1 MTLSELDQRPTMKH
15 DQMFRGNLLL
25 GLVKGVLVRG
35 ELYSRSHPDGFW
47 RDEPE
52 RQKAMLLLEVARR
65 YHEQGMGQA
74 DIASEMGYSRPTIS
88 RLLAEAK
95 RTGVVT
101 VSITHP
107 LERIAT
113 LERIISGRYGIAH
126 VRVTPN
132 AGVGTGV
139 ETVGLALA
147 RFLDRALQPGMS
159 IGLTTGRV
167 HQAALDVMRRHRE
180 TGVRVVQLVG
190 GSGDFRTRTMST
202 PDLVRRMADIVG
214 GTSVTF
220 DAPLIAA
227 TPQLASDLKRS
238 PAISRVLRTASRLDL
253 AVIGIGASFRHPAD
267 VFSDMLT
274 SRVVREIHKQG
285 AIGHVLG
292 RFIDYRGRQVPNN
305 LNDLMIGVNFSQ
317 LRKIPLVL
325 GVAAGSAK
333 AAAVAAAL
341 RGGLINSL
349 VIDLDAAQSLAYLPE
364 RPAATEPLWSIPAT
378 DASG

>member
-1 MTLSELDQRPTMKH
+1 MRDELH
-15 DQMFRGNLLL
+15 I
-25 GLVKGVLVRG
+25 
-35 ELYSRSHPDGFW
+35 RSQSDGFW

-74 DIASEMGYSRPTIS
+74 EIASEMGYSRPTIS

-113 LERIISGRYGIAH
+113 LERIIGGRYGIAH
-126 VRVTPN
+126 VRVAPN

-139 ETVGLALA
+139 DTVALALA

-159 IGLTTGRV
+159 IGLTTGRI
-167 HQAALDVMRRHRE
+167 HHAALDLMRRQRE

-190 GSGDFRTRTMST
+190 GSGDASRTRTVTT
-202 PDLVRRMADIVG
+202 PELVRRMADIVG
-214 GTSVTF
+214 GTSLTF

-227 TPQLASDLKRS
+227 TPQLASDLRRS

-253 AVIGIGASFRHPAD
+253 AVIGIGASFRQPAD

-274 SRVVREIHKQG
+274 SRVVREIHKDG

-292 RFIDYRGRQVPNN
+292 RFIDYRGRLVPND
-305 LNDLMIGVNFSQ
+305 LNDLMIGVTFSQ

-364 RPAATEPLWSIPAT
+364 RPAATEPLWSIPPT
-378 DASG
+378 DSGG